1 MRFTKKAV
9 EAIKPDPKR
18 RRYLFDKE
26 FTGLG
31 LVVQPSGRISFF
43 FQYWTPGGRAGNK
56 KRVTL
61 GAWPNMTPE
70 LAKLEAKKIAAMV
83 VQGKDPAADAREVR
97 KAKSVAEVLE
107 IFFTAHVEA
116 KRKPRT
122 QSDYRY
128 ILDRYLVPKL
138 GRIKVK
144 DVTRRNIEQMHLAMR
159 EMPISANRTLAVASK
174 FFNWCEQ
181 RGFREDNTNPCRHVE
196 RYPERKRER
205 FLSADEL
212 FRLGE
217 ALAELE
223 DSGAI
228 TGQMASVFRLLV
240 FTGARKEEVLT
251 LRWDA
256 LDLERGLARLADSK
270 TGAKTIHLPAPAVE
284 VLRALPQGDDYVFP
298 SNGRRGHLTWPYK
311 AWARVLER
319 AQIDNLRLHDLR
331 HSFASVAA
339 SSGHSLPMVGAMLGH
354 TQPATTQRYAHLAQN
369 PVHQAAEDTAARIA
383 AAMGSGGKVVRI
395 RNEMK

>member
-1 MRFTKKAV
+1 M
-9 EAIKPDPKR
+9 
-18 RRYLFDKE
+18 
-26 FTGLG
+26 
-31 LVVQPSGRISFF
+31 
-43 FQYWTPGGRAGNK
+43 
-56 KRVTL
+56 
-61 GAWPNMTPE
+61 
-70 LAKLEAKKIAAMV
+70 
-83 VQGKDPAADAREVR
+83 
-97 KAKSVAEVLE
+97 E
-107 IFFTAHVEA
+107 IFFKAHVEA

-128 ILDRYLVPKL
+128 ILNRYLIPRL
-138 GRIKVK
+138 GRHKIK
-144 DVTRRNIEQMHLAMR
+144 DVTRRHIEQMHLAMQGA
-159 EMPISANRTLAVASK
+159 PTSANRSLAVASK

-223 DSGAI
+223 HSGAV
-228 TGQMASVFRLLV
+228 TGQMAAVFRLLV

-256 LDLERGLARLADSK
+256 LDLDRGLARLADSK
-270 TGAKTIHLPAPAVE
+270 TGAKTVHLPAPAVE
-284 VLRALPQGDDYVFP
+284 VLRSLPEVSEYVFP
-298 SNGRRGHLTWPYK
+298 SQDRKGRPTHLGWPYK
-311 AWARVLER
+311 AWARVLEHSGL
-319 AQIDNLRLHDLR
+319 DNLRLHDLR

-354 TQPATTQRYAHLAQN
+354 TQAQTTQRYAHLAQN
-369 PVHQAAEDTAARIA
+369 PVHQAAEDTAAKIA
-383 AAMGSGGKVVRI
+383 AAMNGGGKVVPLRG
-395 RNEMK
+395 RKKSA

>member
-1 MRFTKKAV
+1 MKLTKRSI
-9 EAIKPDPKR
+9 EAIKPNPDK
-18 RRYLFDKE
+18 RRYLFFDE
-26 FTGLG
+26 YPGLG
-31 LVVQPSGRISFF
+31 LAVQPSGRMTFF
-43 FQYWTPGGRAGNK
+43 FQYRTAGGRAGSA
-56 KRVTL
+56 KRVSL
-61 GAWPNMTPE
+61 GSWPAMTPE
-70 LAKLEAKKIAAMV
+70 LALREAKKVAGSV
-83 VQGKDPAADAREVR
+83 SQGIDPASVAREKR
-97 KAKSVAEVLE
+97 KAQSVTDVME
-107 IFFTAHVEA
+107 IFFQAHVEA

-128 ILDRYLVPKL
+128 ILDRYLIPRL
-138 GRIKVK
+138 GRHKVK
-144 DVTRRNIEQMHLAMR
+144 DVTRRHIEQMHLAMR
-159 EMPISANRTLAVASK
+159 DTPTSANRSLAVASK

-223 DSGAI
+223 GSGAV
-228 TGQMASVFRLLV
+228 TGQMAAVFRLLV

-256 LDLERGLARLADSK
+256 LDLDRGLARLADSK

-284 VLRALPQGDDYVFP
+284 VLRALPQVDEYVFP
-298 SNGRRGHLTWPYK
+298 SSGRRGHLTWPYK
-311 AWARVLER
+311 AWGRVLEC
-319 AQIDNLRLHDLR
+319 AGLDNLRLHDLR

-354 TQPATTQRYAHLAQN
+354 TQPSTTQRYAHLAQN

-383 AAMGSGGKVVRI
+383 AAMGGGGKVVRL
-395 RNEMK
+395 KK